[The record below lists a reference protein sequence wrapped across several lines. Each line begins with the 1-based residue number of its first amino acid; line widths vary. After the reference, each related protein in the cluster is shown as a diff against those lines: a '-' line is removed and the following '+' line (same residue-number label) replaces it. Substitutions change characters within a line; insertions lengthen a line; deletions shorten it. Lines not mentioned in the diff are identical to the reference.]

1 MSNIGCLLS
10 AWSWLL
16 TLSRKYTQI
25 SSEPERKANT
35 VFFGV
40 YSIVMSILMA
50 GLFVLCAWGIYA
62 LADALDSSGLGVL
75 LMWVF
80 IAILFLCAL
89 TILAE
94 HIFGGF
100 MGIIYQFRCN
110 RKPIGYVAIVVF
122 ILATVG
128 MILGVIYALGLVGG

>member
-16 TLSRKYTQI
+16 TLSRRYTEI

-35 VFFGV
+35 VYFGV
-40 YSIVMSILMA
+40 YSMVISVFMS
-50 GLFVLCAWGIYA
+50 GLLVLCSWGIYSIMNA
-62 LADALDSSGLGVL
+62 MDSSELGEL
-75 LMWVF
+75 LLWVF

-89 TILAE
+89 LLLAE
-94 HIFGGF
+94 HIFGGL
-100 MGIIYQFRCN
+100 MGIVYQFRCN
-110 RKPIGYVAIVVF
+110 RKSIGYIALAVF

-128 MILGVIYALGLVGG
+128 MIIGVICVTGLL